1 MKTIEVDEE
10 LYRYIASHTQ
20 HIGESASDILRR
32 MLKFTA
38 GQPVRTVPAGEVAKT
53 PVAVVPGPR
62 DRVRALR
69 ELLLSDEYAE
79 QNKAVN
85 RFMLVLSTLYTLD
98 AAEFA
103 AATESLHG
111 RTRTYFAGDQ
121 QTLLQNGTHTKP
133 KHVPGT
139 PYWVITNTNTER
151 KRSMVQHIML
161 AMQFPPDLTEKVCGT
176 I

>member
-38 GQPVRTVPAGEVAKT
+38 GQTAPASPAQPASKDAAKEA
-53 PVAVVPGPR
+53 PSASVGSRPQ
-62 DRVRALR
+62 D
-69 ELLLSDEYAE
+69 
-79 QNKAVN
+79 
-85 RFMLVLSTLYTLD
+85 RFMLVLSTLYRLD
-98 AAEFA
+98 TAAFA
-103 AATESLHG
+103 EATASLQG
-111 RTRTYFAGDQ
+111 RTRVYFAGDEH
-121 QTLLQNGTHTKP
+121 TLLQNGTHTKP

-139 PYWVITNTNTER
+139 PYWVITNTNTGR
-151 KRSMVQHIML
+151 KCSMIEHIML
-161 AMQFPPDLTEKVCGT
+161 SMQFPAELTEKVCGT